1 MNEKDRARVASKLTP
16 QPPGTMTKKLRV
28 SGALLRVPHKSFIGV
43 TKGEQPFF
51 KAVADRYA
59 TDPAWQVHQVDCGH
73 DVMIDKPDELT
84 AILEGSV

>member
-1 MNEKDRARVASKLTP
+1 MNSIPIRKS
-16 QPPGTMTKKLRV
+16 LRD
-28 SGALLRVPHKSFIGV
+28 SQLRKAFIGV

-59 TDPAWQVHQVDCGH
+59 TDPDWQVHQVDCGH

-84 AILEGSV
+84 AILESSI

>member
-1 MNEKDRARVASKLTP
+1 VTE
-16 QPPGTMTKKLRV
+16 KLRV
-28 SGALLRVPHKSFIGV
+28 TGAFLKVPRKSFIGV

-59 TDPAWQVHQVDCGH
+59 ADPAWQVHRVDGGH

-84 AILEGSV
+84 ALLEAAI